1 MEASLSLLLP
11 KTLTSPQWARTC
23 RRQTVEALSYRGAQ
37 WEEFLS
43 EIKSQFFAHAISLL
57 IQNYC
62 FLNVSQMYFR
72 IMQGCF
78 KLKFRNSISE
88 IISPHCCGGYM
99 SRSKQCSVFCRQK
112 PPAIM
117 LGGVHSKL
125 WYSMCVRVQNN
136 LIRWNFS
143 SPWTNVWN
151 FLRLMI
157 NGKHGQGTHST
168 KSGCW

>member
-1 MEASLSLLLP
+1 MFCSCDF
-11 KTLTSPQWARTC
+11 TRYFFVFDTIVYFWM
-23 RRQTVEALSYRGAQ
+23 
-37 WEEFLS
+37 FL
-43 EIKSQFFAHAISLL
+43 K
-57 IQNYC
+57 C
-62 FLNVSQMYFR
+62 R
-72 IMQGCF
+72 IMLGCF

-99 SRSKQCSVFCRQK
+99 SCSKQCSVFCRQK

-125 WYSMCVRVQNN
+125 WYGMCVRVQTN

-143 SPWTNVWN
+143 SPRTNVRN

-157 NGKHGQGTHST
+157 NGKHGQRTHST
-168 KSGCW
+168 KNGCW